1 MTTELCNYIK
11 EMNTILDNNLIKRNI
26 RLIKFNDNL
35 TDIIFHFD
43 VNSVPIK
50 VTTDFNKYCIA
61 ESPLDI
67 LDIYKFNMTIIFKNK
82 SPKIILEEILKIINV
97 ENININ
103 INKFNDPF
111 HVYQKLDEYSKVI
124 IDYIEL
130 EKSFAKN
137 IEPLKKNIN
146 NCEKYKIPQ
155 NLLLSSSQIYQLL
168 INEIKK
174 VNRNKDY
181 DHYILPE
188 ESNPYNLIIRIKFN
202 TKTEISKIFKQIEKD
217 FGYDYMELKMI
228 IDPKTYPFIPPKLE
242 YIKPKIKLPLLLSLI
257 NLDILKLK
265 NWSSIITLEYFITN
279 LAIQLELIAH
289 EYIISDANIL
299 FNELEYELIKLASIT
314 KENTLH
320 KINIKIPVPKKSCSI
335 SQIHNK
341 YWKSGTG
348 YGSDDV
354 SEWDIKSYIKE
365 QEIQNNEL
373 TNILININKLIT
385 DDNIEM
391 ICDSLLIKYI
401 ISQIKSF
408 SLLEYAKSK
417 DLYKEIFNIL
427 ANLIGKQLL
436 PNLIIEIGS
445 GLKPT
450 FDELEL
456 LFKSSSD
463 ALCDE
468 ILLHIYCTTDWYV
481 GKYNKQLLTNQEITN
496 QEITNQEI
504 TNQEKTII
512 NQEIIISSD
521 IKDSYYETMKKIQF
535 GNYDIDS
542 THRFYNYK
550 DQKLNQTGI
559 MRVLS
564 EISSFKKDL
573 PLNWESSI
581 WVRISKNN
589 LNLFSFMISGP
600 KDTPYENGLF
610 EFHAYFPNDYPN
622 TTPRVLLHTTG
633 NGRVRFNP
641 NLYDSGKVCL
651 SILGTWSGQE
661 GESWNPKTSTF
672 LQVIVS
678 IQSLILVEQPYFNE
692 PGWERE
698 MHTQKG
704 KKASTIYSEERMPS
718 TIKFAM
724 TNMIKNPPLGFEDVV
739 HNHFKLKKDEIINNT
754 LIWEQNA
761 TQHKELIN
769 SNRNKL
775 IELLDKL

>member
-1 MTTELCNYIK
+1 MSTELSYYIK
-11 EMNTILDNNLIKRNI
+11 EVKSILSETLINQNI

-61 ESPLDI
+61 ESPIDI
-67 LDIYKFNMTIIFKNK
+67 LDIQKFNMTIIFKNK
-82 SPKIILEEILKIINV
+82 SPKIILEEISKIISVKNTK
-97 ENININ
+97 INN
-103 INKFNDPF
+103 FSDPF
-111 HVYQKLDEYSKVI
+111 HIYQKLDEYSKVF

-130 EKSFAKN
+130 EKSFVKN
-137 IEPLKKNIN
+137 IKPLKKNIN
-146 NCEKYKIPQ
+146 CEKSKIPQ

-174 VNRNKDY
+174 VNRNKLY
-181 DHYILPE
+181 DHYIVPDQT
-188 ESNPYNLIIRIKFN
+188 NPYNLLIRIKFN
-202 TKTEISKIFKQIEKD
+202 SQTELGKIFKQIEKKN
-217 FGYDYMELKMI
+217 GYDYMELKII
-228 IDPKTYPFIPPKLE
+228 IDSKAHPFIPPKLE

-257 NLDILKLK
+257 NLDILKLD

-279 LAIQLELIAH
+279 LASQLELIAH
-289 EYIISDANIL
+289 EYIISDENAS

-320 KINIKIPVPKKSCSI
+320 KINIKIPIPKKPCST
-335 SQIHNK
+335 SQTSSK

-348 YGSDDV
+348 YGCDGISD
-354 SEWDIKSYIKE
+354 WDITKYIKE
-365 QEIQNNEL
+365 QEIQNDEL
-373 TNILININKLIT
+373 SNILTNINKLIT
-385 DDNIEM
+385 DDNMEI
-391 ICDSLLIKYI
+391 INDSILIKYI
-401 ISQIKSF
+401 ICHVKGF

-417 DLYKEIFNIL
+417 NLYKEIFNIL

-436 PNLIIEIGS
+436 PNSIIEIGS
-445 GLKPT
+445 GLKIT
-450 FDELEL
+450 FDELEI
-456 LFKSSSD
+456 LFKSSAD
-463 ALCDE
+463 ALNDE
-468 ILLHIYCTTDWYV
+468 NLLHIYCTSDWYIS
-481 GKYNKQLLTNQEITN
+481 KYNQQLLTNKEIT
-496 QEITNQEI
+496 
-504 TNQEKTII
+504 
-512 NQEIIISSD
+512 ISSD
-521 IKDSYYETMKKIQF
+521 IKDSYCHTMKKYQF
-535 GNYDIDS
+535 GDYDIDS
-542 THRFYNYK
+542 SHRFYKYK
-550 DQKLNQTGI
+550 DEKLNQKGI
-559 MRVLS
+559 MRILS

-581 WVRISKNN
+581 WTRVSKNN
-589 LNLFSFMISGP
+589 LNLFSFVISGP

-610 EFHAYFPNDYPN
+610 EFHAFFPTDYPN
-622 TTPRVLLHTTG
+622 TVPQVLLHTTG

-651 SILGTWSGQE
+651 SILGTWGGQE

-704 KKASTIYSEERMPS
+704 KTASTLYSEERMPS
-718 TIKFAM
+718 TIKYAM
-724 TNMIKNPPLGFEDVV
+724 TNMIKNPPCGFEDVV

-761 TQHKELIN
+761 TQYKELIN
-769 SNRNKL
+769 TNRNEL
-775 IELLDKL
+775 IELLEKL

>member
-1 MTTELCNYIK
+1 MSTEFSEYIK
-11 EMNTILDNNLIKRNI
+11 EMNLILDKPLNNCNI
-26 RLIKFNDNL
+26 QLIKFNDNL

-67 LDIYKFNMTIIFKNK
+67 LDIHKFNMTIIFKNK
-82 SPKIILEEILKIINV
+82 SPKIILEEISKIINV
-97 ENININ
+97 ENIN

-124 IDYIEL
+124 IDYNEL
-130 EKSFAKN
+130 EKSFVKN

-146 NCEKYKIPQ
+146 NCEKSKIPQ

-217 FGYDYMELKMI
+217 FGYDYMEIKMI
-228 IDPKTYPFIPPKLE
+228 IDSKAHPFIPPKLE
-242 YIKPKIKLPLLLSLI
+242 YIKPKLKLPLLVSLI
-257 NLDILKLK
+257 NLDILKLE

-279 LAIQLELIAH
+279 LATQLELIAS
-289 EYIISDANIL
+289 EYIILDKNIT

-314 KENTLH
+314 KVSTID
-320 KINIKIPVPKKSCSI
+320 KVDIKIPVPKKSCSTT
-335 SQIHNK
+335 QIYNK

-385 DDNIEM
+385 DDNIEL
-391 ICDSLLIKYI
+391 ICDSHLIKYI
-401 ISQIKSF
+401 ICQIKSF

-417 DLYKEIFNIL
+417 DLYKQIFNIL

-436 PNLIIEIGS
+436 PNLINDIGS
-445 GLKPT
+445 GLKQT

-481 GKYNKQLLTNQEITN
+481 SKYNKQLLTTQEIS
-496 QEITNQEI
+496 
-504 TNQEKTII
+504 II

-542 THRFYNYK
+542 SHRFYKYK
-550 DQKLNQTGI
+550 NQKLNQTGI

-581 WVRISKNN
+581 WVRISKSN

-622 TTPRVLLHTTG
+622 TVPQVLLHTTG

-704 KKASTIYSEERMPS
+704 KKASAIYSEERMPS

-761 TQHKELIN
+761 TDHKELIN

-775 IELLDKL
+775 IELLDTL